1 MRCPNCDKDI
11 SDNTSV
17 CPYCNHVI
25 SDVEK
30 ELDLP
35 ALKEEEKEDFP
46 IEEEE
51 NDFAWEKTRAISP
64 IHDSELSL
72 VDDITD
78 VIENN
83 EEKIRIESAP
93 IKDDIIERHDEET
106 EETSLDKPFGEV
118 NVGEVNVTS
127 NNVNSVLETKESID
141 KRRVILAVCVFV
153 AMFAVIFTV
162 LFASNTTK
170 NENVKVSDV
179 DYLEAYHIALSKY
192 YETDDID
199 DVILLLQEHKND
211 SEKIEEMQKK
221 TRITC
226 DSLLLT
232 YISEKIDSKEEFED
246 VTKKYEVFL
255 YGLNNYAKAKVGNN
269 EIKALPDRDYMELT
283 NQFNKIYNDGMIFF
297 DSLDLYNKKDYNKA
311 YSNFELIDNENTY
324 YDNAVYYMSK
334 IVDNILELMEKD
346 IKKLENG
353 VDELS
358 IDDKI
363 ERYVQIEEVILGYD
377 RAYVSVNLSKNS
389 SYKKSLA
396 SCRELIDEY
405 SRVPTEDKGE
415 E

>member
-1 MRCPNCDKDI
+1 LEAEAINLASYIFLREGGKI
-11 SDNTSV
+11 QF
-17 CPYCNHVI
+17 
-25 SDVEK
+25 
-30 ELDLP
+30 ELDFLTKG
-35 ALKEEEKEDFP
+35 L
-46 IEEEE
+46 I
-51 NDFAWEKTRAISP
+51 
-64 IHDSELSL
+64 
-72 VDDITD
+72 
-78 VIENN
+78 
-83 EEKIRIESAP
+83 EKIPSGDYAVSDKVFP
-93 IKDDIIERHDEET
+93 LMVKYGDGLYTNKHADFGKNKGYKLNVTKDFEFANFLKGYYKSVH
-106 EETSLDKPFGEV
+106 KV

-127 NNVNSVLETKESID
+127 NNVNSVLGTKESID